1 MSLLAPAALG
11 FLVLVPALLLLYL
24 LKVRRMPAE
33 VSSTYLWESLLR
45 DLAANE
51 PWQRLQISVLLLLQL
66 LVLLVA
72 IAALARPAALLAG
85 PQRVN
90 LVLLLD
96 ASASMQASDVQPSRF
111 EVARAAAREVLRD
124 LGEGSRIS
132 VIAVRDRAEALVLE
146 TDDVA
151 AATAAIDR
159 ARVGSTTTN
168 VAEALVMARALAREP
183 ERDRVVMV
191 TDGAFSPPPEWAEMG
206 ERLRTVRVGGTPVNR
221 AIVTFRVTPHPENRR
236 RFQGFVRVRNYDTAP
251 AQSSL
256 ALYAD
261 GVGLETRPLDLPAE
275 GDGELIFDDL
285 PDTATVLEARLEGA
299 DDLPLDNV
307 AYAVPGGG
315 PEPRILLVTAGNL
328 FLERV
333 TSLMPGTRAFRVD
346 PRFYTEEEAE
356 QYDVVVFDSYLPFTL
371 PRTGV
376 LLVNPPDS
384 ELVTVV
390 GEAEGP
396 VIKPA
401 DETDPLLRYIDLSEV
416 RVARMQTV
424 TAPGWARTVIDSNLG
439 PLLLAGETDGRR
451 VAVLLF
457 QLQQSNL
464 PLTTAFPILMAN
476 LYGYLQPPG
485 SVVTREVPVHAPVP
499 IVPLAG
505 ADSIDI
511 ERPDGTVATLRAD
524 AGETIYDRTDLPGV
538 YLVRQRQGDQ
548 FLGQGLFAVNVTN
561 EAESDLRM
569 RLPPDTAREASA
581 GLGLETLPR
590 EIWPALALLTLGA
603 LISEWWWYHRRA

>member
-1 MSLLAPAALG
+1 
-11 FLVLVPALLLLYL
+11 
-24 LKVRRMPAE
+24 
-33 VSSTYLWESLLR
+33 
-45 DLAANE
+45 
-51 PWQRLQISVLLLLQL
+51 
-66 LVLLVA
+66 
-72 IAALARPAALLAG
+72 
-85 PQRVN
+85 
-90 LVLLLD
+90 
-96 ASASMQASDVQPSRF
+96 
-111 EVARAAAREVLRD
+111 
-124 LGEGSRIS
+124 
-132 VIAVRDRAEALVLE
+132 
-146 TDDVA
+146 
-151 AATAAIDR
+151 
-159 ARVGSTTTN
+159 
-168 VAEALVMARALAREP
+168 MARALAREP

-236 RFQGFVRVRNYDTAP
+236 RFQGFVRVRNYDAEPTQAN
-251 AQSSL
+251 L
-256 ALYAD
+256 VLYAD
-261 GVGLETRPLDLPAE
+261 GVALENRPVDLPAD
-275 GDGELIFDDL
+275 GDAELIVDDL
-285 PDTATVLEARLEGA
+285 PDTAAVLEARLEGA

-315 PEPRILLVTAGNL
+315 PEPRILLVTAGDL

-333 TSLMPGTRAFRVD
+333 TGLMPGTRAFRVD

-356 QYDVVVFDSYLPFTL
+356 QYDIVVFDNYLPLSL

-376 LLVNPPDS
+376 LIINPADS
-384 ELVTVV
+384 SLMAVV

-401 DETDPLLRYIDLSEV
+401 DETDPLLRYVNLSEV
-416 RVARMQTV
+416 RVARMQRV

-451 VAVLLF
+451 VAVLTF

-505 ADSIDI
+505 ADRIDI

-548 FLGQGLFAVNVTN
+548 FLGQSVFAVNATS
-561 EAESDLRM
+561 EAESDLRP
-569 RLPPDTAREASA
+569 RLPPDVASRA
-581 GLGLETLPR
+581 GGELGLETLPR
-590 EIWPALALLTLGA
+590 ELWPALALLGIGA
-603 LISEWWWYHRRA
+603 LIGEWWWYHRRA